1 MIKFRLIKSGLVSIW
16 LVISPCSSSR
26 LSFPPTLHRS
36 SPSSSH
42 CKPSIEASLH
52 SKNAMDATNAFDSVI
67 SCSLLPLSFDVF
79 SSARHLQAHLGAK
92 ISRERSDAIDA
103 TDAEVAL
110 GTSKKNRL
118 ASEAVQ
124 RAAIIAEAEGM
135 DKIEASHFER
145 ILPQLL
151 LDF

>member
-1 MIKFRLIKSGLVSIW
+1 
-16 LVISPCSSSR
+16 
-26 LSFPPTLHRS
+26 
-36 SPSSSH
+36 
-42 CKPSIEASLH
+42 
-52 SKNAMDATNAFDSVI
+52 MDATNAFDSVI

-118 ASEAVQ
+118 ASANANALKLSCELLKSFVSEAVQ